1 MINLA
6 LNILGEHSDKI
17 VAKLWIGLDSKY
29 GFENMD
35 VNIDGFAVVFNGPR
49 LELSARGYPGITRTR
64 VENVSSS

>member
-29 GFENMD
+29 GFENTDM
-35 VNIDGFAVVFNGPR
+35 NIDGSP
-49 LELSARGYPGITRTR
+49 
-64 VENVSSS
+64 